1 MYTSSR
7 LPSYAPSP
15 YSYTPDTTLNATINL
30 DEEVKLPRHG
40 TAERELLDSLAE
52 IYSIVVVL
60 DDLERAY
67 TRDSVSETEYTD
79 ICSRLIKQYNS
90 ALSDERV
97 RREFVDLESFKKEYD
112 VSVILGV
119 SQTYELLCGRRQRK
133 RRNRGGEQHMDCP
146 RATERLRIGLPST
159 LVHPGHPAPSTSSP
173 YPFAPHSSSYQPQNT
188 PAASN
193 PAASTPSAS
202 SIANATENF
211 ITFLDALR
219 IKILAKD
226 QLHPLL
232 SEVIQSVNKV
242 VEGDF
247 DGRGNIIKWLIRLNG
262 MRAGENLGE
271 EETRECAFE
280 LEGAYA
286 GFKAKLGD

>member
-1 MYTSSR
+1 MAVNNTYDAELLYQEASGGVYTQRLPLRSLR
-7 LPSYAPSP
+7 LPS
-15 YSYTPDTTLNATINL
+15 TTRLY
-30 DEEVKLPRHG
+30 EEVRLPRHG
-40 TAERELLDSLAE
+40 TAERELIDSLAE

-97 RREFVDLESFKKEYD
+97 RREFVDLETFKKEWD
-112 VSVILGV
+112 
-119 SQTYELLCGRRQRK
+119 
-133 RRNRGGEQHMDCP
+133 MDCP

-159 LVHPGHPAPSTSSP
+159 LVHPGPSGPSTSSP
-173 YPFAPHSSSYQPQNT
+173 YPFAPHPSSAYQAQNNT
-188 PAASN
+188 PAAN
-193 PAASTPSAS
+193 AATSTPSAS

-247 DGRGNIIKWLIRLNG
+247 EGRGNIIKWLIRLNG

>member
-1 MYTSSR
+1 
-7 LPSYAPSP
+7 
-15 YSYTPDTTLNATINL
+15 
-30 DEEVKLPRHG
+30 
-40 TAERELLDSLAE
+40 
-52 IYSIVVVL
+52 
-60 DDLERAY
+60 
-67 TRDSVSETEYTD
+67 
-79 ICSRLIKQYNS
+79 
-90 ALSDERV
+90 
-97 RREFVDLESFKKEYD
+97 
-112 VSVILGV
+112 
-119 SQTYELLCGRRQRK
+119 
-133 RRNRGGEQHMDCP
+133 MDCP

-159 LVHPGHPAPSTSSP
+159 LVHPSTGSTLPA
-173 YPFAPHSSSYQPQNT
+173 SSYAAAYSSQNVV
-188 PAASN
+188 AAPN
-193 PAASTPSAS
+193 PTSTTPSAS

-280 LEGAYA
+280 MEGAYA
-286 GFKAKLGD
+286 GFKARLGD